1 MNGAAV
7 FIDVLNGHGID
18 TIFCSP
24 GSEWP
29 PVWEE
34 LARRQAASE
43 PCPQYFN
50 VRHEEAA
57 VAMASGYAKAT
68 GRMAAVLIHTAPGT
82 LNAGLGLRSA
92 LHEELP
98 MLVCCGKSI
107 DFGEMPDFDP
117 GGQWVRY
124 LADIGGPVKYAAGCT
139 KWSFGVNSRAV
150 LASSVH
156 RACQI
161 AMSPPYGPVFL
172 SIPFEFVHAPVAGPV
187 PRSYPK
193 SARAGVCANL
203 EEAVDALRKSKRPL
217 IIVDTA
223 GKEPEAVEQLVQL
236 SEMLS
241 APVVESSRQ
250 MYFNFPR
257 EHPLHGGFDPNA
269 YLSDADLV
277 LLVGAIAPWHP
288 PSAGPRNA
296 KIVTLDV
303 NPLRPDLPYW
313 GYQIDHFLAGDIA
326 ASLRAIVRELVKA
339 SPLVDPG
346 WREKAVSDN
355 AARKKTWQQVAN
367 EGKAKQPVDPYWFCH
382 TLNKA
387 LPESCIVVEETITHR
402 MPIVQMLTRVG
413 PGRYFG
419 AESGGLGL
427 GMGIALGIK
436 SVRQDAPVVA
446 LIGDGSFNYNPVLAC
461 LGYAQEYRQPLI
473 TIVMN
478 NGGYLSMQRGIT
490 ALYPQG
496 WAARSNTFFGHGIS
510 PNPNYAALA
519 AAFGARGEAVE
530 EPSQIPA
537 ALQRA
542 FEAERKGVSTI
553 LDVRL
558 VSGL

>member
-1 MNGAAV
+1 MNGAGA
-7 FIDVLNGHGID
+7 FIDILNGHGID

-34 LARRQAASE
+34 LARRQAARE

-57 VAMASGYAKAT
+57 VAMASGYAKVT

-98 MLVCCGKSI
+98 MLVCCGESI
-107 DFGEMPDFDP
+107 DFGEMPEFDP

-193 SARAGVCANL
+193 PARAGVCVNVGD
-203 EEAVDALRKSKRPL
+203 AVDVLRKSKRPL

-223 GKEPEAVEQLVQL
+223 GKEPEAVEQLVKL
-236 SEMLS
+236 SEILS

-257 EHPLHGGFDPNA
+257 EHPLHGGFDPNT
-269 YLSDADLV
+269 YLPDADLV

-288 PSAGPRNA
+288 PSAGPRKA
-296 KIVTLDV
+296 KVVTLDA

-313 GYQIDHFLAGDIA
+313 GYQIDLSLAGDIA
-326 ASLRAIVRELVKA
+326 ASLKAIVGELAKTPPV
-339 SPLVDPG
+339 VDSA
-346 WREKAVSDN
+346 WRDNAVSDN
-355 AARKKTWQQVAN
+355 AARKKKWQQIAN
-367 EGKAKQPVDPYWFCH
+367 DGKAKQPVDPYWFCH
-382 TLNKA
+382 TLNGA

-402 MPIVQMLTRVG
+402 MPIVQMLTRIG

-461 LGYAQEYRQPLI
+461 LGYAQEYRRAI
-473 TIVMN
+473 VTIVMN

-490 ALYPQG
+490 ALYPHG
-496 WAARSNTFFGHGIS
+496 WAARNNTFFGHGII

-519 AAFGARGEAVE
+519 DAFDARGEVVDQPDKIA
-530 EPSQIPA
+530 A

-542 FEAERKGVSTI
+542 FEAEARGVSSI

>member
-7 FIDVLNGHGID
+7 FIDILNGHGVD

-34 LARRQAASE
+34 LARRKEAGE
-43 PCPQYFN
+43 PCPRYFN

-57 VAMASGYAKAT
+57 VAMASGYVKAT

-98 MLVCCGKSI
+98 MLVCCGESI
-107 DFGEMPDFDP
+107 DFGEMPEFDP

-139 KWSFGVNSRAV
+139 KWSLGVNSRAI

-161 AMSPPYGPVFL
+161 AMSPPHGPVFL
-172 SIPFEFVHAPVAGPV
+172 SIPFEFIHAPVAGPV

-193 SARAGVCANL
+193 PAPAGACANVG
-203 EEAVDALRKSKRPL
+203 EAVDVIRTSNRPL
-217 IIVDTA
+217 IIADTA
-223 GKEPEAVEQLVQL
+223 GKDPEAIEQLVTF
-236 SEMLS
+236 SELLS

-257 EHPLHGGFDPNA
+257 EHRLHGGFDPHA
-269 YLSDADLV
+269 YLADADLV
-277 LLVGAIAPWHP
+277 FLVGAIAPWHP

-296 KIVTLDV
+296 KVITLDV

-313 GYQIDHFLAGDIA
+313 GYQIDMSLAGDIA
-326 ASLRAIVRELVKA
+326 ASLKAILAGLGKTPP
-339 SPLVDPG
+339 SIDPA

-355 AARKKTWQQVAN
+355 ATRRRNWLQIANDGKTKRPI
-367 EGKAKQPVDPYWFCH
+367 EPYWFCH
-382 TLNKA
+382 KLNDE
-387 LPESCIVVEETITHR
+387 LPDGCIVVEETITHR

-413 PGRYFG
+413 AGRYFG

-427 GMGIALGIK
+427 GMGVALGIK

-461 LGYAQEYRQPLI
+461 LGYAWEYRQPII

-519 AAFGARGEAVE
+519 DAFEAHGELIE
-530 EPSQIPA
+530 QPDQIAP

-542 FEAERKGVSTI
+542 FAAERQGKSSV

>member
-34 LARRQAASE
+34 LARRKAEGE
-43 PCPQYFN
+43 PCPEYFN

-68 GRMAAVLIHTAPGT
+68 GRMSAVLIHTAPGT

-98 MLVCCGKSI
+98 MLICCGESI
-107 DFGEMPDFDP
+107 DFGEMPEFDP

-139 KWSFGVNSRAV
+139 KWSFAVNSRAV

-161 AMSPPYGPVFL
+161 AMSPPHGPAFL
-172 SIPFEFVHAPVAGPV
+172 SIPFEFVYAPVAGPL
-187 PRSYPK
+187 PRSFPK
-193 SARAGVCANL
+193 PARAGACANVG
-203 EEAVDALRKSKRPL
+203 EAVDAISKCKRPL
-217 IIVDTA
+217 IIVDTV
-223 GKEPEAVEQLVQL
+223 GKDHEAVEQLVRL
-236 SEMLS
+236 AELLS

-257 EHPLHGGFDPNA
+257 EHRLHGGFDPCT
-269 YLSDADLV
+269 YLLDADLV
-277 LLVGAIAPWHP
+277 FLIGAIAPWHP

-296 KIVTLDV
+296 KVITLDV

-313 GYQIDHFLAGDIA
+313 GYQIDVSLAGDIA
-326 ASLRAIVRELVKA
+326 ASLKAIVAALGKTLPSIEPA
-339 SPLVDPG
+339 
-346 WREKAVSDN
+346 WREKAVSDT
-355 AARKKTWQQVAN
+355 AARRKTWLQIAK
-367 EGKAKQPVDPYWFCH
+367 EGKTKQPIDPYWFCH
-382 TLNKA
+382 TLNNE
-387 LPESCIVVEETITHR
+387 LPDGCIVVEETITHR

-436 SVRQDAPVVA
+436 SVRRDAPVVA

-461 LGYAQEYRQPLI
+461 LGYAQEYGQQI
-473 TIVMN
+473 VTIVMN

-496 WAARSNTFFGHGIS
+496 WAARSKTFFGHGIS

-519 AAFGARGEAVE
+519 GAFGAYGELIEDPA
-530 EPSQIPA
+530 QIAPA
-537 ALQRA
+537 LRRA
-542 FEAERKGVSTI
+542 FAAAWQGQSSI

>member
-7 FIDVLNGHGID
+7 FIDILNGHGID

-34 LARRQAASE
+34 LARRKAAGE
-43 PCPQYFN
+43 PYPEYFN

-98 MLVCCGKSI
+98 MLVCCGESI
-107 DFGEMPDFDP
+107 DFGEMAEFDP

-172 SIPFEFVHAPVAGPV
+172 SIPFEVVHAPVAGPV

-193 SARAGVCANL
+193 PAPAGICANAG
-203 EEAVDALRKSKRPL
+203 EAVDAIRKSKRPL

-223 GKEPEAVEQLVQL
+223 GKDPNTVEQLVRL
-236 SEMLS
+236 SELLS

-257 EHPLHGGFDPNA
+257 EHRLHGGFDPGPC
-269 YLSDADLV
+269 LSEADLV
-277 LLVGAIAPWHP
+277 FLIGAIAPWHP
-288 PSAGPRNA
+288 PSAGPRHA
-296 KIVTLDV
+296 KVITLDV

-313 GYQIDHFLAGDIA
+313 GYQIDVSLAGDIA
-326 ASLRAIVRELVKA
+326 ASLKAILAELGKA
-339 SPLVDPG
+339 PPSIDPA
-346 WREKAVSDN
+346 WREKSVSES
-355 AARKKTWQQVAN
+355 AARRKNWLQVAN
-367 EGKAKQPVDPYWFCH
+367 NAKAGRPIEPYLFCH
-382 TLNKA
+382 TLNEA
-387 LPESCIVVEETITHR
+387 LPDGSIVVEETITHR

-436 SVRQDAPVVA
+436 TVRRDAPVVA

-461 LGYAQEYRQPLI
+461 LGYAQEYRQPI
-473 TIVMN
+473 VTIIMN

-490 ALYPQG
+490 ALYPHG

-519 AAFGARGEAVE
+519 GAFHAHGELIEDPDLIA
-530 EPSQIPA
+530 P

-542 FEAERKGVSTI
+542 FTAERQGRSSI

-558 VSGL
+558 MSGL

>member
-7 FIDVLNGHGID
+7 LIDVLNGHGID
-18 TIFCSP
+18 RIFCSP

-29 PVWEE
+29 PLWEE
-34 LARRQAASE
+34 LARRRAGNEQ
-43 PCPQYFN
+43 CPEYFN

-57 VAMASGYAKAT
+57 VAMASGFAKAT

-82 LNAGLGLRSA
+82 LNAGLGLRAA
-92 LHEELP
+92 LHEEIP
-98 MLVCCGKSI
+98 MLVCCGESI
-107 DFGEMPDFDP
+107 DFGEFSDFDP

-124 LADIGGPVKYAAGCT
+124 LADIGGPVRFAERCV

-150 LASSVH
+150 LASNVH

-161 AMSPPYGPVFL
+161 ATSPPCGPAFL
-172 SIPFEFVHAPVAGPV
+172 SIPFEFLHAPAAGPI

-193 SARAGVCANL
+193 TANGGSCPNL
-203 EEAVDALRKSKRPL
+203 DEAVGAIAKSKRPL

-223 GKEPEAVEQLVQL
+223 GRDPRAVEQLVHL
-236 SEMLS
+236 SEFLS

-257 EHPLHGGFDPNA
+257 DHALHGGFDPA
-269 YLSDADLV
+269 IYLREADLV
-277 LLVGAIAPWHP
+277 FLVGAIAPWHP

-296 KIVTLDV
+296 KIITLDV

-313 GYQIDHFLAGDIA
+313 GYQVDLSLAGEITGSLAAIA
-326 ASLRAIVRELVKA
+326 EKLTKTQHQTDPAWHRKVTSENSARQKGWVSEARATK
-339 SPLVDPG
+339 
-346 WREKAVSDN
+346 
-355 AARKKTWQQVAN
+355 AAR
-367 EGKAKQPVDPYWFCH
+367 PIDPRWFCH
-382 TLNKA
+382 TLNDE
-387 LPESCIVVEETITHR
+387 LPDDCIVVEETITHR

-427 GMGIALGIK
+427 GMGIAFGIK
-436 SVRQDAPVVA
+436 SVQPDKPVIA

-461 LGYAQEYRQPLI
+461 LGFAQEYRHPVI
-473 TIVMN
+473 TVVMN

-490 ALYPQG
+490 ALYPDG
-496 WAARSNTFFGHGIS
+496 SAVRSNTFFGHSIT
-510 PNPNYAALA
+510 PNPSYSALA
-519 AAFGARGEAVE
+519 G
-530 EPSQIPA
+530 
-537 ALQRA
+537 A
-542 FEAERKGVSTI
+542 FEAHGELVEDPDHVAPALRRAFDAERRGQSSI

-558 VSGL
+558 T